1 MTLQKKANH
10 AMGKN
15 LLLNQIGKFKFEEKS
30 GFIQNWTHICNNM
43 SSLLY
48 ESMK

>member
-15 LLLNQIGKFKFEEKS
+15 LLLNQIGKFKFEEKTFFYKI
-30 GFIQNWTHICNNM
+30 GHIFVITCPAYYMNR
-43 SSLLY
+43 
-48 ESMK
+48 